1 MRGRRLSCSGIVVD
15 SLSQMKGSFNGLLD
29 ILRFEISQQ
38 KRIGI
43 GMPLVQ
49 PPILS
54 ELAVEVERV
63 EVVPAGSG
71 SIEDH
76 FLISYT

>member
-1 MRGRRLSCSGIVVD
+1 MGGHFNVEANEKGFISGYSI
-15 SLSQMKGSFNGLLD
+15 FFY
-29 ILRFEISQQ
+29 LRYHRSES
-38 KRIGI
+38 R
-43 GMPLVQ
+43 PASDLHLVQ